1 MTPTMSQTARRLFSH
16 YGDSI
21 FVFSA
26 WLISVALI
34 ALGKE
39 SPSLHPGELA
49 YSANRGI
56 LAALILYVLFPL
68 QFEKRRYWQFG
79 FSILALFFI
88 FGAIEEG
95 VVEQYFFPYSRGMD
109 GLSLR
114 GVLIFFAQATPL
126 VASLSAI
133 KLLWNYNQAIR
144 TVQDYR
150 LEKASNE
157 LKFLKAQINPHVLF
171 NSLNNIYAYVLEKK
185 DIAGDM
191 LLKLSDLLRY
201 LLYECSSESVSL
213 SKELDAIDNY
223 IELQKM
229 GLEGRG
235 NVRLK
240 VTGSP
245 GGLAITPC
253 ILITIIE
260 NCFKH
265 SMESLTDGIDIDI
278 QLQIADNN
286 LLTLTAKNNFMSSVG
301 PSAVENRNGIGL
313 SNIAQQLKLVH
324 GDSAELTYSKTNEN
338 AHDTFT
344 VNLTIPLV
352 TPKAGHE

>member
-1 MTPTMSQTARRLFSH
+1 MPNTTKRLFSQ
-16 YGDSI
+16 YGDII

-49 YSANRGI
+49 YSVNRGV
-56 LAALILYVLFPL
+56 LALLIMYVFMPYLF
-68 QFEKRRYWQFG
+68 ERRRYWQFG
-79 FSILALFFI
+79 LATLLAFLA
-88 FGAIEEG
+88 FGSIEEG
-95 VVEQYFFPYSRGMD
+95 LVEAYYFPFSRGLD

-114 GVLIFFAQATPL
+114 GVLIFIAQSLPL
-126 VASLSAI
+126 IASLFAI

-144 TVQDYR
+144 TVQDFK

-171 NSLNNIYAYVLEKK
+171 NSLNNIYAYVLAKE

-201 LLYECSSESVSL
+201 LLYECSAEHVSL
-213 SKELDAIDNY
+213 QKELDAIDNY
-223 IELQKM
+223 MELQKM

-235 NVRLK
+235 EVTLTVEGHPGRL
-240 VTGSP
+240 TIP
-245 GGLAITPC
+245 PC
-253 ILITIIE
+253 ILITLIE

-265 SMESLTDGIDIDI
+265 SMASLTDGIEINIHIHIGND
-278 QLQIADNN
+278 N
-286 LLTLTAKNNFMSSVG
+286 LLRLQTTNNFASRVG

-313 SNIAQQLKLVH
+313 SNIAQQLKLIH
-324 GDSAELTYSKTNEN
+324 GESAKLTYKSEAK
-338 AHDTFT
+338 ASIDVFT
-344 VNLTIPLV
+344 VNLVIPV
-352 TPKAGHE
+352 KA